1 VATSLADPPAP
12 AAAKQPAAPPA
23 VPPPGADGLGVQ
35 QRECTNCG
43 APMDSAQ
50 DWCLQCGTGAPGS
63 LDSRAHRWRAGAAV
77 LSAVALLI
85 AGAAA
90 AAYAA
95 LSKSSAKPRPA
106 LAALAQ
112 APAASAPP
120 PAATPPP
127 TASATPLPA
136 TPKLGAPSIK
146 APIPLPKAPKVP
158 PTTAAPKPAAT
169 TPATTTPT
177 ASKPTPAGPGTTQ
190 KQPAALVLDTNAAS
204 TYNPYGYP
212 ASNFGDPS
220 LAIDSEKSTAWTAV
234 VDPAVAP
241 KMAEGLVIDLKAT
254 QKLSALTLTNSTLG
268 MTAQVY
274 GATGSAPPASI
285 TDPAWVPL
293 SRLVVVG
300 KSSQRIP
307 LGHSKQAFRF
317 VALWVSKAP
326 ASSVGTPTAPGR
338 VSIDEL
344 ELFPA
349 R

>member
-1 VATSLADPPAP
+1 
-12 AAAKQPAAPPA
+12 
-23 VPPPGADGLGVQ
+23 
-35 QRECTNCG
+35 
-43 APMDSAQ
+43 MDSAQ

-95 LSKSSAKPRPA
+95 LSKSNAKPRPG

-120 PAATPPP
+120 PAASAPPTASVTPPP
-127 TASATPLPA
+127 T

-146 APIPLPKAPKVP
+146 PPLPLPKAPKVP
-158 PTTAAPKPAAT
+158 PTATAPKPAAT
-169 TPATTTPT
+169 TPATTTTPT
-177 ASKPTPAGPGTTQ
+177 GSKRTAAGPGATNTTE

-204 TYNPYGYP
+204 TYNPYAYP

-241 KMAEGLVIDLKAT
+241 KMAEGLVIDLKTA
-254 QKLSALTLTNSTLG
+254 QKLSALTLTGSTLG
-268 MTAQVY
+268 MTVQVY

-317 VALWVSKAP
+317 VALWISKAP
-326 ASSVGTPTAPGR
+326 AASVGTPTAPGR

>member
-1 VATSLADPPAP
+1 
-12 AAAKQPAAPPA
+12 
-23 VPPPGADGLGVQ
+23 
-35 QRECTNCG
+35 
-43 APMDSAQ
+43 
-50 DWCLQCGTGAPGS
+50 
-63 LDSRAHRWRAGAAV
+63 V

-106 LAALAQ
+106 PAALAQ

-120 PAATPPP
+120 PAATPPS
-127 TASATPLPA
+127 TASVTPPPA
-136 TPKLGAPSIK
+136 TPKLGAPSINP
-146 APIPLPKAPKVP
+146 PIPLPKAPKVP
-158 PTTAAPKPAAT
+158 PATAGPKPAAT
-169 TPATTTPT
+169 TPATTTPST
-177 ASKPTPAGPGTTQ
+177 SGATTTPAGSKRTATGPGATNTTQ

-204 TYNPYGYP
+204 TYNPYAYP

-241 KMAEGLVIDLKAT
+241 KMAEGLVIDLKTA
-254 QKLSALTLTNSTLG
+254 QKLSALTLTDSTLG
-268 MTAQVY
+268 MTVQVY
-274 GATGSAPPASI
+274 GATGGAPPASI

-317 VALWVSKAP
+317 VALWISKAP

>member
-1 VATSLADPPAP
+1 
-12 AAAKQPAAPPA
+12 
-23 VPPPGADGLGVQ
+23 VQ

-63 LDSRAHRWRAGAAV
+63 LANRAHRWRAGAAV

-106 LAALAQ
+106 LAAQAQ

-127 TASATPLPA
+127 TASVTPPPTA
-136 TPKLGAPSIK
+136 PKLGAPSIK
-146 APIPLPKAPKVP
+146 PPIPPHKTPKVP
-158 PTTAAPKPAAT
+158 LTTAAPKPAAT
-169 TPATTTPT
+169 TPATTTPST
-177 ASKPTPAGPGTTQ
+177 PGATTTPTGSKGTVGPGTTQ

-204 TYNPYGYP
+204 TYNPYAYP
-212 ASNFGDPS
+212 AGNFGDPS

-241 KMAEGLVIDLKAT
+241 RMAEGLVIDLKTA

-268 MTAQVY
+268 MTVQVY

-293 SRLVVVG
+293 SRLVVVA

-307 LGHSKQAFRF
+307 LGHSKLPFRF
-317 VALWVSKAP
+317 VALWISKAP